1 MSPAFD
7 MIVRGGRVVSPG
19 CSDPPPLLDVGIA
32 GGRIAQLAHRL
43 PSGPPE
49 VDASG
54 GHVLPGF
61 VDVHAHTDEAALRP
75 HATSKLLQGVTTEI
89 CGQCGGSPAPLSTRE
104 AARHRETIKHE
115 EDAWSC
121 RSEWRGFADY
131 FRVLRGRGCPANQV
145 LFAGWWTVHDD
156 AVRFGSRGLEAA
168 FSALERA
175 LDEGVAGVSLHQE
188 SDSWRTLTD
197 PQKRRLFALVAGRG
211 RLISVHLAS
220 HGEPLLSLIEAFL
233 DLAAE
238 TGCRVQLSHLKL
250 LGQRRSERR
259 QALLELLD
267 RKSEVPYRFDVTPF
281 TELCTRARMLG
292 ERIRQGGDE
301 QFEWFDRIRWLRQDD
316 ERARCG
322 PSWGPS
328 DRQYIVE
335 RLDRDPGGLVL
346 LGGLRVE
353 DVDALLAHPRCFVGS
368 DASAVPAEENDRH
381 PPRAF
386 STFPVAM
393 ARRLSAGATWPAI
406 AEQMADAPARWF
418 GLDGRGNLAPGQ
430 VADLVVLDQP
440 GPAVRIREV
449 VLGGRHAVSRG
460 SVLYPDCGGPLL
472 PPR

>member
-7 MIVRGGRVVSPG
+7 LIVRGGRVVSPG
-19 CSDPPPLLDVGIA
+19 CSDPPVLDVGIA
-32 GGRIAQLAHRL
+32 GGRIAELGPRL

-49 VDASG
+49 LDASG

-61 VDVHAHTDEAALRP
+61 IDVHAHTDEAAFRP
-75 HATSKLLQGVTTEI
+75 GATSKLLQGVTTEI
-89 CGQCGGSPAPLSTRE
+89 CGQCGGSPAPLSSGE

-121 RSEWRGFADY
+121 RAEWQGFADY
-131 FRVLRGRGCPANQV
+131 FRILRRRGCPANQV

-175 LDEGVAGVSLHQE
+175 FDEGVAGVSLHQE
-188 SDSWRTLTD
+188 SDSWRALTD
-197 PQKRRLFALVAGRG
+197 QQRRRLFALVARRG

-220 HGEPLLSLIEAFL
+220 HGEPLVALVEAFL

-250 LGQRRSERR
+250 QGQNRSARR
-259 QALLELLD
+259 QGLLELLD
-267 RKSEVPYRFDVTPF
+267 RRSEVPFRFDVTPF
-281 TELCTRARMLG
+281 TELCTRARMLR

-301 QFEWFDRIRWLRQDD
+301 QIEWFDSIRWLRQSD
-316 ERARCG
+316 ERGRSG
-322 PSWGPS
+322 PSWAPS
-328 DRQYIVE
+328 DRQYILE

-346 LGGLRVE
+346 LGGLRDE
-353 DVDALLAHPRCFVGS
+353 DVDAFLAHPRCFVGS
-368 DASAVPAEENDRH
+368 DASAVPAEEHDRH

-386 STFPVAM
+386 STFPAAM
-393 ARRLSAGATWPAI
+393 ARRLSAGANFPAI
-406 AEQMADAPARWF
+406 AHQMADAPARWF
-418 GLDGRGNLAPGQ
+418 GLPGRGSLAPGQ

-440 GPAVRIREV
+440 GPTLRIREV

-460 SVLYPDCGGPLL
+460 TVLSSNGGGPLM
-472 PPR
+472 PEC